1 MRSFDTPEPII
12 ATVEVGVGDVRVAAS
27 ERPDTVVE
35 VRPSHPDRHQ
45 DVQAAEQTRVEFA
58 GGRLLVKMPKNWKR
72 WSPFSDGESID
83 VSIELPEG
91 SQLIVSCGVASLSAT
106 GTLGDTRLASGGGDV
121 HLERTGTLRARSGF
135 GEIDIE
141 QVAGDADIA
150 VGSGT
155 AHIGAIDGAATIKNS
170 NGDSWVGLAGK
181 DLRINSAN
189 GNITVDR
196 ARGTVVAKT
205 ANGDVRLGA
214 VERGAVVAETGHGGL
229 EIGIPDGTPA
239 YLDLHTHFG
248 RVESELDGAP
258 EPETRED
265 AVHVRARTG
274 LGDVW
279 VRRA

>member
-1 MRSFDTPEPII
+1 MPSFDTPKPIV
-12 ATVEVGVGDVRVAAS
+12 ATVEVSVGDVRIAAS
-27 ERPDTVVE
+27 ERADTVVE
-35 VRPSHPDRHQ
+35 VRPSDPGKRD

-58 GGRLLVKMPKNWKR
+58 RGRLLVKAPKNWKR
-72 WSPFSDGESID
+72 WSPLSDGGSIE

-91 SQLIVSCGVASLSAT
+91 SQLNVSSAVASVRAT
-106 GTLGDTRLASGGGDV
+106 GTLGETRLASGGGDV
-121 HLERTGTLRARSGF
+121 HLERAGTLRARSGF
-135 GEIDIE
+135 GEIEIE
-141 QVAGDADIA
+141 RVAGDADVA
-150 VGSGT
+150 TGSGT
-155 AHIGAIDGAATIKNS
+155 AHIGAIDGVATIKNS
-170 NGDSWVGLAGK
+170 NGDSWVGVAGK

-214 VERGAVVAETGHGGL
+214 VERGAVVAETGRGGL
-229 EIGIPDGTPA
+229 EIGIPSGTPA

-248 RVESELDGAP
+248 RVDSELDGAS
-258 EPETRED
+258 EPQAGQD

-274 LGDVW
+274 FGDVW